1 MTREEIYKKIL
12 KMLETEQ
19 NHLRNNYEFGEID
32 YNNFKELSFRRNEEY
47 KEYVIDL
54 ALCNDKNLKEKMS
67 FIINTNLDTF

>member
-12 KMLETEQ
+12 KMLEVEE
-19 NHLRNNYEFGEID
+19 NSIRNKYEFGEID
-32 YNNFKELSFRRNEEY
+32 YDTFKELSFRRNEEY

-54 ALCNDKNLKEKMS
+54 ALCNDKDLKEKMS